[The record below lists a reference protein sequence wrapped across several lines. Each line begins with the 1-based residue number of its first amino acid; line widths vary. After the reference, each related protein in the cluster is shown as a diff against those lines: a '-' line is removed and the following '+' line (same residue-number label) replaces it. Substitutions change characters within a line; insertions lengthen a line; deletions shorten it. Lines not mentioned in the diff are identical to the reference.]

1 MEGRNWQRMAR
12 KLAADLA
19 WFIAGVAAFAIC
31 IDIFGGY
38 PQVHSEALD
47 WAAVVLIV
55 LAGALAWIRHERHGA
70 E

>member
-1 MEGRNWQRMAR
+1 MDSRNGRSMLRR
-12 KLAADLA
+12 RAANLL
-19 WFIAGVAAFAIC
+19 WILLGIVAYAVC

-55 LAGALAWIRHERHGA
+55 LAGALAWYWHERHGA

>member
-1 MEGRNWQRMAR
+1 MSNGNGPRALRRW
-12 KLAADLA
+12 AANLA
-19 WFIAGVAAFAIC
+19 WIVLGVGLYAIC

-55 LAGALAWIRHERHGA
+55 LAGALVWYRHERHDP

>member
-1 MEGRNWQRMAR
+1 MKRHNERRFLAR
-12 KLAADLA
+12 LAANLA
-19 WFIAGVAAFAIC
+19 WVIGGVGIYAIC

-55 LAGALAWIRHERHGA
+55 LAGALVWYWHEHHDPQ
-70 E
+70 